1 LKTFLI
7 LHLVGPNDSECVSRG
22 LLHLAV
28 LAPSYKIIKTLL
40 DKGADPNYEDGNSAT
55 PLYMI
60 FHPIEYKERKKY
72 CDEKSIPKELLTWQ
86 DPTDP
91 KTRPGRND
99 ELVSIG
105 QALLQGTGLKCFA
118 QKYFFLFKNNSP
130 GRIP

>member
-1 LKTFLI
+1 MKTFLI